1 MCEYHGVTTLDTLCE
16 GEQAYLERIDDSSG
30 LLGKRLCDLGW
41 TAGTPIRCVRVSP
54 LGDPVAYGVRGA
66 VIALRRL
73 DGKGILVR
81 RREDKK

>member
-16 GEQAYLERIDDSSG
+16 GEQAYLERMDDTEM
-30 LLGKRLCDLGW
+30 LGKRLGDLGW

-66 VIALRRL
+66 VIALRRS